1 MFQYLMTLFTL
12 TYHLSF
18 PGTASQFKALD
29 RSVTNDIPPGFTA
42 IKTAPG
48 VNLYQHTD
56 EIDYVQVV
64 DLDAGACIDLFDDRH
79 VTGFDTQGAYG
90 TNISAIIEF
99 KSIQTHWDDLVR
111 SHGKRAFSVTNGQ
124 FFSVRSQQLAFPV
137 KADGII
143 YSGGYAGDSEF
154 AGEKMMLTVRQNH
167 ANIVTFPENDYPENP
182 LFSSVPNM
190 IVGLAEDA
198 NKGFDRQVGRTF
210 IGVKD
215 RDKNGTNE
223 TVLIF
228 TSSSASQSHAGRV
241 LRDFGA
247 SAVMM
252 LDGGGSTQAIV
263 QGREYVNS
271 SDEPDRKIP
280 HTIGVISGF

>member
-1 MFQYLMTLFTL
+1 MFLYLITTFTL
-12 TYHLSF
+12 IYHFYL
-18 PGTASQFKALD
+18 PVAASQLLAKD
-29 RSVTNDIPPGFTA
+29 ISVSNDIPPGFTA

-48 VNLYQHTD
+48 VNLYQHID
-56 EIDYVQVV
+56 KRDYVQAV
-64 DLDAGACIDLFDDRH
+64 DLDAGACIYLFDNRH

-99 KSIQTHWDDLVR
+99 QSIQTHWDDFVR

-154 AGEKMMLTVRQNH
+154 AGAKMMLTVSKNY
-167 ANIVTFPENDYPENP
+167 ANLVPFPENDYPENP

-198 NKGFDRQVGRTF
+198 DKGFDRQVGRTF

-215 RDKNGTNE
+215 GDKNGTNE

-228 TSSSASQSHAGRV
+228 TSSRASQSHAAEV
-241 LRDFGA
+241 LREFGS

>member
-1 MFQYLMTLFTL
+1 MFLYLMTTFTL
-12 TYHLSF
+12 IYHLYL
-18 PGTASQFKALD
+18 PVAASKLLAKNI
-29 RSVTNDIPPGFTA
+29 SVSNDIPPGFTA

-48 VNLYQHTD
+48 VNLYQHRD
-56 EIDYVQVV
+56 KRDYVQVV
-64 DLDAGACIDLFDDRH
+64 DLDAGACIDLFDDRD
-79 VTGFDTQGAYG
+79 VTGFDPQGAYG
-90 TNISAIIEF
+90 TNISAILEF
-99 KSIQTHWDDLVR
+99 QSIHNHWQDLVR

-124 FFSVRSQQLAFPV
+124 FFSIRSQQLAFPV

-154 AGEKMMLTVRQNH
+154 AGEKMMLTVSKND
-167 ANIVTFPENDYPENP
+167 ANIVTFPENDDPENP
-182 LFSSVPNM
+182 LFSSVQNI

-198 NKGFDRQVGRTF
+198 DKGFDRQVGRTF

-215 RDKNGTNE
+215 GDQNGTNE

-228 TSSSASQSHAGRV
+228 TSSRASQSHAAEV
-241 LRDFGA
+241 LREFGA
-247 SAVMM
+247 TAVMM

-271 SDEPDRKIP
+271 SDDPDRKIP

>member
-1 MFQYLMTLFTL
+1 MFQYLITLFTL

-18 PGTASQFKALD
+18 PGTASQFKAKNI
-29 RSVTNDIPPGFTA
+29 SVTNDIPQNFTA

-48 VNLYQHTD
+48 VNLYQHTHG
-56 EIDYVQVV
+56 IDYVQVV
-64 DLDAGACIDLFDDRH
+64 DLDAGACLDLFDDRH
-79 VTGFDTQGAYG
+79 VTGFDNRGAYG
-90 TNISAIIEF
+90 TNISAIIKF
-99 KSIQTHWDDLVR
+99 QTIQTHWNDFLR

-124 FFSVRSQQLAFPV
+124 YFSVGSQELAFPV

-154 AGEKMMLTVRQNH
+154 AGEKMMLTVRQDR
-167 ANIVTFPENDYPENP
+167 ANIVPFPEKDYPENP

-190 IVGLAEDA
+190 IVGLAADA
-198 NKGFDRQVGRTF
+198 DKGFDRQVGRTF

-215 RDKNGTNE
+215 GDKNGTNE

-228 TSSSASQSHAGRV
+228 TSSSASQSHAAEV
-241 LRDFGA
+241 LREFGA
-247 SAVMM
+247 TAVMM

-271 SDEPDRKIP
+271 SDDPDRKIP